1 MDSVSWH
8 ISTSATLAYLQ
19 FADPAGWVRPTPP
32 WQDLGLSGLPERLLP
47 TGVRAP
53 HEMPPHDWVDFLV
66 DHGMDTV
73 TTSSAGRIPR
83 PIHDQIQN
91 ELALRASSL
100 KHHWLTR
107 GPGIVA
113 LLESVLPL
121 SELML
126 VDLYPVLPFAPGDR
140 PFAPILV
147 GRRSAATL
155 IPAGLYDTNPFA
167 PELLKVVCSVA
178 YAALKTQSEIL
189 AGSVAAERIQYAAA
203 RLAAAIGGQVDLG
216 CGDRRTFETLVQ
228 HLPGNARPEWTDS
241 LWQVTPTGND
251 LAALASTCMDWLLER
266 HQFGQN

>member
-1 MDSVSWH
+1 MDSVTWH

-19 FADPAGWVRPTPP
+19 FAEPAGWVRPAAP
-32 WQDLGLSGLPERLLP
+32 WQDLGLSGLPDRLLP
-47 TGVRAP
+47 TGVRTP
-53 HEMPPHDWVDFLV
+53 RQMPPHDWVDFLI
-66 DHGMDTV
+66 DGGLDAV
-73 TTSSAGRIPR
+73 TTGLAGRLAR
-83 PIHDQIQN
+83 PIQDQIQN

-113 LLESVLPL
+113 LLESVFPL

-126 VDLYPVLPFAPGDR
+126 VDLYPVLPFAPGNR
-140 PFAPILV
+140 PFAPILA
-147 GRRSAATL
+147 GHRSAAIL

-203 RLAAAIGGQVDLG
+203 RLATAIGGQVDLG
-216 CGDRRTFETLVQ
+216 YGDRQTFETLLQ
-228 HLPGNARPEWTDS
+228 HLPGTSRPEWTES
-241 LWQVTPTGND
+241 LWRVTQTGNHPAN
-251 LAALASTCMDWLLER
+251 LAGTCMDWLLER